1 MKQELVSVIINS
13 FNGAKFLEKSINSV
27 LNQTYKNLEIIFWDN
42 ASTDETKDK
51 IQNFSDPRLKPFFST
66 PFRKLYDA
74 KHRAVLNSNGKYL
87 AFLDVDDWWQPDKL
101 MRQIN
106 AMNKEKNHISCTNYW
121 IVNEKKNYIK
131 KAFKIGFK
139 KNNSFNVAL
148 NKYFIGMSSLVISSK
163 IYHELKYGFD
173 ASFEVIGD
181 YDLVLR
187 ILRNNK
193 ITYLNEALS
202 YYRWHDSNLSHK
214 KFRLNILE
222 LIRWKN
228 KLSKDE
234 KFFSS
239 QNLTYIEDHLVYLM
253 SLYFKKK
260 KSKINLIL
268 FLKNTKKFKNKLLI
282 VIIFFIPMKLF
293 NFIRS

>member
-13 FNGAKFLEKSINSV
+13 FNGAKFLKKSINSV

-42 ASTDETKDK
+42 ASTDETKEK
-51 IQNFSDPRLKPFFST
+51 IQDFSDVRLKPFFST
-66 PFRKLYDA
+66 SFKKLYDA
-74 KHRAVLNSNGKYL
+74 KHQAILNSNGKYL

-101 MRQIN
+101 MKQIK
-106 AMNKEKNHISCTNYW
+106 AMNEEKNHISCTNYW

-131 KAFKIGFK
+131 KAFKERLK
-139 KNNSFNVAL
+139 KDNSFNNAL
-148 NKYFIGMSSLVISSK
+148 KKYFIGMSSLVISSK

-193 ITYLNEALS
+193 ITYLNETLS

-222 LIRWKN
+222 LIMWKK
-228 KLSKDE
+228 KLSKD
-234 KFFSS
+234 KQFFSS
-239 QNLTYIEDHLVYLM
+239 KNLVYIEDHLIYLI
-253 SLYFKKK
+253 SVYFKKK
-260 KSKINLIL
+260 KNKINLSL
-268 FLKNTKKFKNKLLI
+268 FLKKTKTIKNKLLI
-282 VIIFFIPMKLF
+282 IIIFFIPLKLF